1 MSAIS
6 ANPLRTV
13 TAMAANAIKPVR
25 CAIYTRKSTEHGL
38 ELEFNS
44 LDAQR
49 DACEAYIKSQASQ
62 GWRALPQHYD
72 DPAYSGGNLDRP
84 ALQKLLKDIDA
95 GRIDVI
101 VVYKIDRLT
110 RSLADFAKLVEAF
123 DAKSISFVAV
133 TQQFNTTT
141 SMGRLTLNVLLSFA
155 QFERE
160 LSSER
165 VRDKVEASRR
175 KGKWMGGTVPLGY
188 DAKDKKLVINKA
200 EAETV
205 RYIFKRYLELQSFG
219 KLVEDLDKMGIVTKR
234 RDTKVKKFNG
244 GIPFTYGP
252 LAHFLK
258 NRVYVGET
266 GHKDKWFPGE
276 HAAIIERKTFDQVQQ
291 LLASKPA
298 GRKARRTASE
308 APLIGKLYD
317 DRGNR
322 MSPSFSS
329 KNGVRYRFYVSS
341 ALLRGRK
348 AEAGSVGR
356 VSATEIESAVLT
368 ALQPNQGR
376 EEANNGYDPFGVVER
391 IVIARDQLMLTIA
404 SSAASEVDRT
414 TAKIRIAWSPKTAD
428 PVPATRSDDVQ
439 LGMYNEV
446 LVQSV
451 VRAHSWVRSLR
462 DGTYQSVENLAEA
475 NCLHPKVV
483 RQALRLAFLSPEITS
498 AILEGRH
505 PPALSLAQIP
515 KLLPL
520 PWAEHRRFLG

>member
-1 MSAIS
+1 
-6 ANPLRTV
+6 
-13 TAMAANAIKPVR
+13 MAANAIKPLR

-62 GWRALPQHYD
+62 GWKALTQRYD

-123 DAKSISFVAV
+123 DAQSISFVAV

-165 VRDKVEASRR
+165 VRDKVAASRR

-219 KLVEDLDKMGIVTKR
+219 KLVEDLDAKRIVPKR

-252 LAHFLK
+252 LAYFLK
-258 NRVYVGET
+258 NRIYVGET

-276 HAAIIERKTFDQVQQ
+276 HTAIVDRKVFEQVQQ
-291 LLASKPA
+291 LLGSKSA
-298 GRKARRTASE
+298 GRKAHRTASE
-308 APLIGKLYD
+308 ALLLGKLYD

-329 KNGVRYRFYVSS
+329 KNCVRYRFYISS

-348 AEAGSVGR
+348 AAAGSIGR
-356 VSATEIESAVLT
+356 IAAVEIESAVLA
-368 ALQPNQGR
+368 ALKTHQQQKGSDAPLGIEQIRRVVVARGRLLIQLTGGPNEDGPPQ
-376 EEANNGYDPFGVVER
+376 E
-391 IVIARDQLMLTIA
+391 
-404 SSAASEVDRT
+404 
-414 TAKIRIAWSPKTAD
+414 IRIS
-428 PVPATRSDDVQ
+428 
-439 LGMYNEV
+439 
-446 LVQSV
+446 
-451 VRAHSWVRSLR
+451 
-462 DGTYQSVENLAEA
+462 
-475 NCLHPKVV
+475 
-483 RQALRLAFLSPEITS
+483 
-498 AILEGRH
+498 
-505 PPALSLAQIP
+505 
-515 KLLPL
+515 
-520 PWAEHRRFLG
+520 